1 MEWTIGG
8 DKVRA
13 LIYALA
19 CLYRFGDHCWIS
31 CVREPHDDRLRLQL
45 SAVNA
50 SSSAYGL
57 FVLHERFFERIRLDH
72 EDFECQIHIRTVL
85 AALRMRAS
93 MLRCTFVLDA
103 SAEPARLE
111 IRIECEHGVQKRHRL
126 TYEDRPGLYPSIDA
140 QPPFALSVRP
150 ETAKEWME
158 HFMNSGK
165 TGECSLHCTPRACTM
180 HSRLNAPPDP
190 KDHVRNSIQSEVRL
204 PLTEMIEYDVT
215 DECTVQF
222 SLWEFRAAIHLAE
235 QLGSSVSLAF
245 GYGGEPLFVRLNV
258 SEALSA
264 EFILATTGD
273 TLEGAAPTTKVRAT
287 SPDLA
292 PAPPRAASPD
302 VAPEPVH
309 AASPPA
315 RAVEGTHSSDEEDLL
330 GAPRIKAEATPA
342 ASHHPP
348 SQVPLSQLLV
358 QPTPIGAGGSRD
370 EHPSAL
376 FISSP
381 SPPRA
386 SQDDALPP
394 TQPDGAR
401 KKNAS
406 GSNSVQAARAAE
418 GSAWPL
424 PSDPSRTA
432 PTFEGGTYAADGG
445 LSMHPGLVNVPDAS
459 LFSTQRV
466 VQQQTLSR
474 PWNRHD
480 SAPVLPRAAPSV
492 PDSAQAAYAPTAP
505 GAAVG
510 RPSHGSVDAMQRM
523 QAMQAVQ
530 QHTRSQSLGSLV
542 LPTQAYAA
550 QPYAAPHPLKGA
562 TLSYSDSPPEGI
574 PPPTPPKPRAA
585 DRATP
590 LPTSMSNVSIASSV
604 RSDIPGSPK
613 SVPSSATPDT
623 PTRVRTREGSRSSL
637 KSMLGGLVHSVSDV
651 FGGTERRPEIST
663 PYDPV
668 HLTHVG
674 FNAHTGE
681 FTGLPREWQQLL
693 HQSGISRQEVEQHPQ
708 AVMDIVQ
715 FYQDNAHDTASGG
728 ENDDVWTK
736 FRANVADDS
745 GSSQPYEPE
754 WDASAHVAAVPAAT
768 RPAPPVPGHA
778 PQRIA
783 PGAVGNAGAPLPGAP
798 SVPPPVPPMAASGA
812 VPDLRHTPTPLA
824 AQGAPAASVPA
835 PAPAPAPAS
844 VPASVPA
851 PAPPPA
857 PSPGHISPSFRTPEL
872 LHPAKSSATQPL
884 VEGVTSHTY
893 NPAAERP
900 ADASATSAAQLV
912 RTQSQRAGVA
922 TKAEAEVRP
931 PLGSGGTVPR
941 RRTQRNK
948 VSDAQVM
955 MRLQAVCM
963 PGNPTRMFK
972 DLVKIGQGASGGVF
986 TAKSIGSEQLVA
998 IKQMVLEQQPKK
1010 DLIVNEI
1017 EVMKQSRHPNIV
1029 NFLNAF
1035 LNDGELWVVME
1046 YMEGGPLTDVVLN
1059 SILSEAQIAAVTKEC
1074 VTGLHHLH
1082 THGVIHRDIKSD
1094 NVLMSMNGNIK
1105 LTDFGFCAQIGQAH
1119 AKRVTMVGTP
1129 YWMAPEVVTR
1139 KEYGARV
1146 DIWSLGILCIEMVE
1160 GEPPYL
1166 NENPLRALYL
1176 IATNGTPKLQNPEK
1190 LSPTFRDFLSVCLEV
1205 DADKRPDA
1213 ATLAEHPF
1221 LREPASLRSL
1231 IPHIR
1236 AAHDHRAKK

>member
-1 MEWTIGG
+1 MAHYMG
-8 DKVRA
+8 
-13 LIYALA
+13 
-19 CLYRFGDHCWIS
+19 
-31 CVREPHDDRLRLQL
+31 
-45 SAVNA
+45 
-50 SSSAYGL
+50 SAY
-57 FVLHERFFERIRLDH
+57 
-72 EDFECQIHIRTVL
+72 
-85 AALRMRAS
+85 
-93 MLRCTFVLDA
+93 
-103 SAEPARLE
+103 AR
-111 IRIECEHGVQKRHRL
+111 
-126 TYEDRPGLYPSIDA
+126 
-140 QPPFALSVRP
+140 
-150 ETAKEWME
+150 
-158 HFMNSGK
+158 
-165 TGECSLHCTPRACTM
+165 
-180 HSRLNAPPDP
+180 PDP
-190 KDHVRNSIQSEVRL
+190 
-204 PLTEMIEYDVT
+204 
-215 DECTVQF
+215 
-222 SLWEFRAAIHLAE
+222 
-235 QLGSSVSLAF
+235 
-245 GYGGEPLFVRLNV
+245 EPFP
-258 SEALSA
+258 
-264 EFILATTGD
+264 G
-273 TLEGAAPTTKVRAT
+273 
-287 SPDLA
+287 
-292 PAPPRAASPD
+292 
-302 VAPEPVH
+302 
-309 AASPPA
+309 
-315 RAVEGTHSSDEEDLL
+315 
-330 GAPRIKAEATPA
+330 
-342 ASHHPP
+342 
-348 SQVPLSQLLV
+348 QY
-358 QPTPIGAGGSRD
+358 
-370 EHPSAL
+370 
-376 FISSP
+376 
-381 SPPRA
+381 
-386 SQDDALPP
+386 
-394 TQPDGAR
+394 
-401 KKNAS
+401 AS
-406 GSNSVQAARAAE
+406 GSNSAQAARAAE
-418 GSAWPL
+418 GGARPL

-432 PTFEGGTYAADGG
+432 PTYEVGAYAADGG
-445 LSMHPGLVNVPDAS
+445 LSMHPGLVNVPDVS

-466 VQQQTLSR
+466 VQPQTLSR

-480 SAPVLPRAAPSV
+480 SAPVLPRTAPNV
-492 PDSAQAAYAPTAP
+492 PDSAQAAYTPTAP

-510 RPSHGSVDAMQRM
+510 NPPHGTSDAMQRM
-523 QAMQAVQ
+523 QAMQAAQ
-530 QHTRSQSLGSLV
+530 QHTRSQSLGSLA

-550 QPYAAPHPLKGA
+550 QAYAAPHPLKGA
-562 TLSYSDSPPEGI
+562 TLSYADSPPEGM
-574 PPPTPPKPRAA
+574 PPPTPPKPRVA
-585 DRATP
+585 DRAAP

-613 SVPSSATPDT
+613 SAPSSATPDT
-623 PTRVRTREGSRSSL
+623 PTRTRTREGSRSSL

-651 FGGTERRPEIST
+651 FGSTERRPEIST

-736 FRANVADDS
+736 FRANVEDDS

-768 RPAPPVPGHA
+768 RPAPPVPGPA

-783 PGAVGNAGAPLPGAP
+783 PGAVGGAGAPLPGAP
-798 SVPPPVPPMAASGA
+798 SVPPTVPPVAAPGA
-812 VPDLRHTPTPLA
+812 MPDVRHTPTSVA
-824 AQGAPAASVPA
+824 TQGVPAVPA
-835 PAPAPAPAS
+835 PAPAPGR
-844 VPASVPA
+844 V
-851 PAPPPA
+851 
-857 PSPGHISPSFRTPEL
+857 SPSFRTPEL

-900 ADASATSAAQLV
+900 ADASTTSAAQLV

-922 TKAEAEVRP
+922 TKADAEVRP
-931 PLGSGGTVPR
+931 PLGSSGTVPR

-1105 LTDFGFCAQIGQAH
+1105 LST
-1119 AKRVTMVGTP
+1119 
-1129 YWMAPEVVTR
+1129 
-1139 KEYGARV
+1139 
-1146 DIWSLGILCIEMVE
+1146 L
-1160 GEPPYL
+1160 
-1166 NENPLRALYL
+1166 PLL
-1176 IATNGTPKLQNPEK
+1176 TQP
-1190 LSPTFRDFLSVCLEV
+1190 
-1205 DADKRPDA
+1205 
-1213 ATLAEHPF
+1213 TLASVHRLARRTPS
-1221 LREPASLRSL
+1221 ASPWSAHRTGWRPRWSRGRSTA
-1231 IPHIR
+1231 R
-1236 AAHDHRAKK
+1236 ASTSGAWASCASRWSKASRRT